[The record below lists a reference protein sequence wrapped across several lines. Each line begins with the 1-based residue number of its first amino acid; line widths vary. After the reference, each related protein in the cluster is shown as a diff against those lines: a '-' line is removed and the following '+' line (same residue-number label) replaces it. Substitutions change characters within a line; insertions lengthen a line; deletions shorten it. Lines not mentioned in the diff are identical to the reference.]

1 MSLDVTGFITW
12 IRTFLDEVYETKG
25 QGGGLSVDE
34 VYPVGSIY
42 MSVNSTSP
50 QTLFGGTWE
59 QLTSTFLYASSTP
72 TNNNAKTATA
82 GASTVSLTASQMP
95 RHTHTQNSHN
105 HTQNAHTHIQDAHTH
120 IQDSHNHSQ
129 NAHSHRLN
137 NSAVVYN
144 ASGNYVQNGSGGG
157 TKSSLNTNLNVGTD
171 NATASNNATTATN
184 QSTTATNQNATAT
197 NQSTTATN
205 KYTGGT
211 GTSQSASNGSAHE
224 NMPPY
229 MVVNMWK
236 RTA

>member
-1 MSLDVTGFITW
+1 MAMDVKNFITW
-12 IRTFLDEVYETKG
+12 IRSFLDDVYAPKG
-25 QGGGLSVDE
+25 SGGNITLDD

-42 MSVNSTSP
+42 TSVNSTNP
-50 QTLFGGTWE
+50 ATLFGGTWE
-59 QLTSTFLYASSTP
+59 QLQNRFLLGAGSSY
-72 TNNNAKTATA
+72 TNGATG

-120 IQDSHNHSQ
+120 TQDAHNHSQ
-129 NAHSHRLN
+129 NAHWHRLN

-157 TKSSLNTNLNVGTD
+157 TKSSLNTTLNVGTD
-171 NATASNNATTATN
+171 NQTATNIATTATN
-184 QSTTATNQNATAT
+184 QNATATNQNATAT

-229 MVVNMWK
+229 LVVYMWK
-236 RTA
+236 RIS